1 MTWPCASSDPFKGLA
16 THLEGVFGTPA
27 GKLNWHNSTSWN
39 FGGCFMFCCLLE
51 SPFEIMITEHEHYLP
66 KSHGLFINFLT
77 IVHYIELTLLILW
90 LWDIQL
96 IRVLLGLRIIY
107 YIRFLNQQIFTHC
120 KMYIWDKIYFVFFFF
135 SPKDIVVYNKL
146 AAFGTCLQSYSNDNL

>member
-1 MTWPCASSDPFKGLA
+1 MCKFGPI
-16 THLEGVFGTPA
+16 EGFS
-27 GKLNWHNSTSWN
+27 HS
-39 FGGCFMFCCLLE
+39 FGGGFWNPSWKVELTQQHKLEFWWMFHVCCLLE

-77 IVHYIELTLLILW
+77 IFHYIELTLLILW

-107 YIRFLNQQIFTHC
+107 YIRFLNQQIFTHF
-120 KMYIWDKIYFVFFFF
+120 KMYIWDKIYFCFCFF
-135 SPKDIVVYNKL
+135 SQRYCRV
-146 AAFGTCLQSYSNDNL
+146 